1 MGEANQSMLIN
12 FFLCYL
18 CKVMKAEA
26 LNKEI
31 IFNQLSNN
39 SDHIRDFG
47 VKRIGLFGSY
57 VSNQSSSKSDI
68 DFLVEF
74 EPERKNFKNFIHL
87 SYFLK
92 ALFQSDIDL
101 LTEKSLSP
109 HIGPH
114 ILKEIEYVTFN
125 D

>member
-1 MGEANQSMLIN
+1 MR
-12 FFLCYL
+12 
-18 CKVMKAEA
+18 VEA
-26 LNKEI
+26 LNKEV
-31 IFNQLSNN
+31 IFNQLLIN
-39 SDHIRDFG
+39 SDQIRNFG

-57 VSNQSSSKSDI
+57 IRNESNTESDI

-74 EPERKNFKNFIHL
+74 EPERKSFKNFIHL
-87 SYFLK
+87 SYYLK
-92 ALFQSDIDL
+92 GLFKSEIDL

-114 ILKEIEYVTFN
+114 ILKEVEYVTFN

>member
-1 MGEANQSMLIN
+1 MRT
-12 FFLCYL
+12 
-18 CKVMKAEA
+18 EA
-26 LNKEI
+26 LNKEG
-31 IFNQLSNN
+31 IFNRLLINSNQ
-39 SDHIRDFG
+39 IRDFG

-57 VSNQSSSKSDI
+57 VRNQSNTESDI

-74 EPERKNFKNFIHL
+74 EPERKNFKNFMHL
-87 SYFLK
+87 SHYLK
-92 ALFQSDIDL
+92 ELFKLEIDL

-114 ILKEIEYVTFN
+114 ILKEVEYVTFN

>member
-1 MGEANQSMLIN
+1 MQEN
-12 FFLCYL
+12 
-18 CKVMKAEA
+18 A
-26 LNKEI
+26 LNKEV
-31 IFNQLSNN
+31 IFNQLSIN
-39 SDHIRDFG
+39 SDSIRDFG

-57 VSNQSSSKSDI
+57 VRSQENTKSDI
-68 DFLVEF
+68 DFLIEF

-92 ALFQSDIDL
+92 ALFKTEIDL

-114 ILKEIEYVTFN
+114 ILNEVEYVTFN

>member
-1 MGEANQSMLIN
+1 MGI
-12 FFLCYL
+12 
-18 CKVMKAEA
+18 EA
-26 LNKEI
+26 LNKEG
-31 IFNQLSNN
+31 IFNRLLIN
-39 SDHIRDFG
+39 SDQIRDFG

-57 VSNQSSSKSDI
+57 VRNQSNSESDI

-74 EPERKNFKNFIHL
+74 EPERKNFKNFMHL
-87 SYFLK
+87 SHYLK
-92 ALFQSDIDL
+92 ELFKSEIDL

-114 ILKEIEYVTFN
+114 ILKEVEYVTFN